1 MGDVADVSI
10 VPDQRLVR
18 CGAKE
23 TILGAA
29 LREGIPFAHACGGR
43 ALCSTC
49 RVLVVDGGTACT
61 PRTTKERAVADRL
74 GFGDEFRLACQ
85 TSVTAEVT
93 VRRLVLDNEDIELA
107 DLRGR
112 GGRPS
117 GPRRRRLS
125 TPGVASAANGAAPI
139 GEELHVAV
147 LFADIRGFTPFSQAL
162 LPYDVIHELQRHVQ
176 QVTRAVASHGGVVT
190 SYMGDGVM
198 ALFLPGDGAAAPSLR
213 AARAAIEILAAAHC
227 RSDELTE
234 RYGRAFDVNVGLHAG
249 PAIVGALW
257 GNPPTLTAIGD
268 TVNLAARV
276 EQANKEMATR
286 FLTTEATVSELGE
299 GAVFG
304 RTCRRELPGVAGE
317 LTLVEVLDVS

>member
-1 MGDVADVSI
+1 MVDVSI
-10 VPDQRLVR
+10 VPDERLVP

-49 RVLVVDGGTACT
+49 RVLVVDGRSGCT
-61 PRTTKERAVADRL
+61 PRTTKERAIADRL

-93 VRRLVLDNEDIELA
+93 IRRLVLDNEDVELA

-112 GGRPS
+112 PGRVR
-117 GPRRRRLS
+117 GPRRRRAP
-125 TPGVASAANGAAPI
+125 TTDAAPI
-139 GEELHVAV
+139 GTGARPLGEELPVAV
-147 LFADIRGFTPFSQAL
+147 LFADIRGFTPFSQAV
-162 LPYDVIHELQRHVQ
+162 LPYDVIHELQRHLQ
-176 QVTRAVASHGGVVT
+176 SVTRAVERQGGVVT

-198 ALFLPGDGAAAPSLR
+198 ALFLPGDGSPPSVR
-213 AARAAIEILAAAHC
+213 AARAGVEMLANAE
-227 RSDELTE
+227 RRRDELEE
-234 RYGRAFDVNVGLHAG
+234 RYGRSFDVNVGLHHG
-249 PAIVGALW
+249 PAIVGSLW

-276 EQANKEMATR
+276 EQANKDLATR
-286 FLTTEATVSELGE
+286 FLTTEQTTSELGD
-299 GAVFG
+299 AVVIG
-304 RTCRRELPGVAGE
+304 RRFSRCLPGVTGE
-317 LTLVEVLDVS
+317 LKLVEVLDAS